1 MDHKASHFWEGF
13 FKEAAKVF
21 GSPIMAAS
29 PHINAPHGRFSL
41 GGIQRGAKHN
51 PLPTE
56 GMQPIK
62 PVHHYS
68 TGRGVPSM
76 ATP

>member
-1 MDHKASHFWEGF
+1 MSNMNKSFWYGF
-13 FKEAAKVF
+13 LKEAAKSF
-21 GSPIMAAS
+21 RNPLMAAS
-29 PHINAPHGRFSL
+29 PHINAPHGRFSM
-41 GGIQRGAKHN
+41 GGIQRAAKPN

-56 GMQPIK
+56 GMAPMK